1 MKTKIIE
8 VDPQFPDIKVIADCA
23 RVIRQGG
30 LVIFPT
36 ETVYG
41 IAADFGN
48 PRAMKRLREVK
59 KRDEE
64 KPFSILISQR
74 GLISNYTSMKA
85 PIVYKLIDAF
95 WPGPLTMIVPAKEE
109 HKTIGIRMPDHK
121 IALMLVQE
129 SQSTIA
135 APSANTRGSDPPTTC
150 REALRDLD
158 GLVDLAIE
166 GGPAKIGI
174 GSSVVDLT
182 RPHPTIIREG
192 SITQA
197 DIDRVA
203 KIKTILFVCT
213 GNSCRSVMAEFML
226 KKMIQNRDD
235 VEVLS
240 AGTGVFVNARAS
252 AETISVLRD
261 EGIDATGHLSQA
273 VNSMLLKKA
282 DLIFVMTRL
291 HRQHVLER
299 VPEVE
304 KRVYLLKEFTNS
316 PGGGFHND
324 IDIPDPIGQTHQA
337 YRQCL
342 GIIAE
347 AVERIVKLL

>member
-1 MKTKIIE
+1 MKTKVIE

-30 LVIFPT
+30 LVVFPT

-48 PRAMKRLREVK
+48 PQAMKRLREVK
-59 KRDEE
+59 KRDED
-64 KPFSILISQR
+64 KPFSVLISQM
-74 GLISNYTSMKA
+74 GLISNYTSMKD
-85 PIVYKLIDAF
+85 PLLYKLIHAF
-95 WPGPLTMIVPAKEE
+95 WPGPLTIVVPAKEE
-109 HKTIGIRMPDHK
+109 NKTIGIRMPDHK

-129 SQSTIA
+129 SQCTIA
-135 APSANTRGSDPPTTC
+135 APSANARGNDPPTTC
-150 REALRDLD
+150 QEALRDLD
-158 GLVDLAIE
+158 GSVELAID
-166 GGPAKIGI
+166 GGAAKLGI

-182 RPHPTIIREG
+182 QARPTIIREG

-203 KIKTILFVCT
+203 RRKTILFVCT

-226 KKMIQNRDD
+226 RKMTQTRDD

-240 AGTGVFVNARAS
+240 AGTGVFVNSRAS
-252 AETISVLRD
+252 AETIAVLKD

-273 VNSMLLKKA
+273 VNSILLKKA

-299 VPEVE
+299 VPDVE
-304 KRVYLLKEFTNS
+304 KRVYLLKEFTNAS
-316 PGGGFHND
+316 GGFLND
-324 IDIPDPIGQTHQA
+324 IDIPDPIGQTNQA

-342 GIIAE
+342 EVIKE